1 MVSELPEHKS
11 ENRTLVVIVLNIY
24 ENKQISC
31 LKETK
36 KLPRPLVL
44 SHSGGKHSPTAG
56 GQRLPVEPHGGRGHA
71 AYLHPAR
78 AVPRKMRGT
87 ERLHGLQ
94 NLETPSVSNK
104 ILLGFL
110 AQRLGPFSH
119 LLAPSSET
127 FFSPSSA
134 GKTVLLA
141 LSWSCAED

>member
-24 ENKQISC
+24 ENKHISC

-44 SHSGGKHSPTAG
+44 SHSGYKHSPTAG
-56 GQRLPVEPHGGRGHA
+56 GQRLPVEPHGGWGHA
-71 AYLHPAR
+71 AYLHPTR
-78 AVPRKMRGT
+78 AIPRKMRGT
-87 ERLHGLQ
+87 ERWHGLQ

-110 AQRLGPFSH
+110 AQRLLGPLSQIQNLTHSLGLGNWLGH
-119 LLAPSSET
+119 LLQ
-127 FFSPSSA
+127 
-134 GKTVLLA
+134 VLI
-141 LSWSCAED
+141 